1 MFVLKI
7 SIMTLQQLEYVVAL
21 DTYRH
26 FVKAAEVCFV
36 TQPTIT
42 LQIKKLEEEIG
53 LQIFN
58 RSITPL
64 VPTPVG
70 EVFIAKARSIIQET
84 KQLKE
89 MVQDERNSIAGE
101 FKIGIIPTLS
111 PYLVPKFTGSFIQS
125 YPDTSLDINEMQT
138 EAIIEALS
146 NGKIDIGVLV
156 TPLNESFIREI
167 PLYNEPFV
175 YYGNINGPLLSTNDL
190 TSKDVEQLEGLWLLN
205 KGHCFRNQVLNICN
219 NLESKKNI
227 QFQSG
232 SIETLKKMVNNYGG
246 FTLIPEMAIHSDEKA
261 KVLHFKKPKPTRE
274 VSIVVNKGFVKEG
287 IIDVLRKEILSVIPA
302 SFEKNK
308 RFIRVKWR

>member
-1 MFVLKI
+1 V
-7 SIMTLQQLEYVVAL
+7 TLQQLEYIVAL
-21 DTYRH
+21 DTQRH
-26 FVKAAEVCFV
+26 YVKAAEKCFV

-42 LQIKKLEEEIG
+42 LQVKKLEEEIG
-53 LQIFN
+53 FQIFN
-58 RSITPL
+58 RSKTPL
-64 VPTPVG
+64 TPTLAG
-70 EVFIAKARSIIQET
+70 EAIITKARNILQET
-84 KQLKE
+84 NQLKE
-89 MVQDERNSIAGE
+89 MVSNERSSVSGE
-101 FKIGIIPTLS
+101 YKIGIIPTLS

-138 EAIIEALS
+138 ETIIDALS
-146 NGKIDIGVLV
+146 SGKIDVGILV

-175 YYGNINGPLLSTNDL
+175 YYGNTNDPLQSKTAL

-232 SIETLKKMVNNYGG
+232 SIETLKKMVDNYGG
-246 FTLIPEMAIHSDEKA
+246 FTLIPEMAINPVEKENII
-261 KVLHFKKPKPTRE
+261 HFHNPKPTRE
-274 VSIVVNKGFVKEG
+274 VSIVVSKGFVKEG
-287 IIDVLRKEILSVIPA
+287 LIEILRKEILKIIPK
-302 SFEKNK
+302 SFEKNE